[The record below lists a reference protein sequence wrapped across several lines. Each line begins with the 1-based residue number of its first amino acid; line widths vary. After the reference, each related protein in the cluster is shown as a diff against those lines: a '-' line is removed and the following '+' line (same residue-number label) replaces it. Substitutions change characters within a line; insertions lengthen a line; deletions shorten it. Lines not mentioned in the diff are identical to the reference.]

1 MPAETIF
8 WTNTSCLDV
17 ERMGEASGRPDRFL
31 GTHGMNPVHLM
42 KGVEVVRHPKLSDDV
57 LDFALTMLKRVNKD
71 PFVTENVPGF
81 IVNNGLIPWM
91 IHYTNMLER
100 RQATTEDIDKALKS
114 SLGHPQGVFLLTD
127 FIGVNTTILVA
138 EELYQA
144 TLDPRYI
151 APPLLYKMREAG
163 WDGFKTGRGFYDW
176 SDRKN
181 PKPIPF
187 EELTNS
193 GKRVKLKS
201 SSRGGR
207 SFALRKILFVFAQ
220 LHATG
225 DTGTGFQSVVV
236 FIGWRNCMKIYVGN
250 MSYSTTEDSLR
261 TKFEEFGAVEE
272 VSIVTDR
279 DTGRPRGFGFVT
291 MTSSDEANAA
301 ISALNETDL
310 DGRTVKV
317 NEARPRRLRR
327 RRSATSGKS
336 PYGLRQNRS
345 IRRDGADAGARP
357 PS

>member
-1 MPAETIF
+1 MSIPNANDVKSLAVMGFGTMGHTWSTALLLGGLEVFAYETNQKVAEKNKERVKGYLESLKKKGKWDGDVDATFSKLNILEKETDLAECGAPVLLEVIFEDLQLKLDTFKRLGNSMPNDTIF

-17 ERMGEASGRPDRFL
+17 ERMAEASDWPEQFL

-42 KGVEVVRHPKLSDDV
+42 KGVEVVRHPKLDQGV
-57 LDFALTMLKRVNKD
+57 LDFSLDLLKKIGKD
-71 PFVTENVPGF
+71 PFVTNNVPGF

-127 FIGVNTTILVA
+127 FIGLNTTILVA

-187 EELTNS
+187 DDLT
-193 GKRVKLKS
+193 KPK
-201 SSRGGR
+201 
-207 SFALRKILFVFAQ
+207 
-220 LHATG
+220 
-225 DTGTGFQSVVV
+225 
-236 FIGWRNCMKIYVGN
+236 
-250 MSYSTTEDSLR
+250 E
-261 TKFEEFGAVEE
+261 
-272 VSIVTDR
+272 
-279 DTGRPRGFGFVT
+279 
-291 MTSSDEANAA
+291 
-301 ISALNETDL
+301 
-310 DGRTVKV
+310 
-317 NEARPRRLRR
+317 
-327 RRSATSGKS
+327 
-336 PYGLRQNRS
+336 
-345 IRRDGADAGARP
+345 
-357 PS
+357 